1 MLSTR
6 FVSFLA
12 IVLTASS
19 SIDAFSIIQASPS
32 TVSSST
38 TTTLYRQKLSDID
51 LMAIENVAE
60 LCLQAEDALADE
72 CDLEEHEALVNQIQD
87 QRDIM
92 MEQINYMDDLLIKL
106 KGHSVNGASL
116 SP

>member
-1 MLSTR
+1 MLPTR

-12 IVLTASS
+12 VVLSASS
-19 SIDAFSIIQASPS
+19 SIDAFSVILGR
-32 TVSSST
+32 SST
-38 TTTLYRQKLSDID
+38 TWASTTTALNRQKLSDID

-60 LCLQAEDALADE
+60 LCLHAEDALADE

-92 MEQINYMDDLLIKL
+92 MEQINYMDDLLGRL
-106 KGHSVNGASL
+106 KGHNVNGASL